1 MESDSRR
8 DVIVIGAG
16 ISGLVTARHL
26 QKAGIDVAV
35 LEAEHAV
42 GGCMRSERREGFLL
56 EKGPFNVLVRDEPF
70 KTLLDEC
77 AEEAAPIKAA
87 PEANRRYLL
96 RHGALEEVPMGP
108 GGLVGTKLLSLRAKL
123 RLLRGMLLSAR
134 SSAPDP
140 SIAEVATRRLG
151 AEVAET
157 FISSIVAGVF
167 GGDSRQLSLKACFP
181 KAWRFDQD
189 CRSPLL
195 YEMAVMRKKR
205 KEAARN
211 PDGNRY
217 KGLVSF
223 GNGLQALPDALAG
236 RLGPR
241 LRTGCRVE
249 SIERDGGGYRLSLD
263 SSEGRETTSSRRV
276 VLATPQGSAAELL
289 RPIVPAAAAELDGIE
304 SASLVVLNLGYRR
317 QDVAHPM
324 VGYGFLVPSSET
336 DMPVMGALWAD
347 SAFPHHAESD
357 RRVIRVFMGG
367 PRDPSAADQPEDQ
380 LLSTANDAL
389 RDLLGISADPVLVD
403 VCRWPA
409 SIPQYRPGHTERI
422 DRLSLIVNEVPG
434 LHLVG
439 NYARGVS
446 INDCVREGTL
456 AAGDIIQQLA
466 RTDHD
471 ERSNHATGGPA
482 AGTHPP
488 AATAAPN
495 GSDPRS
501 RSGDRAGSGPAR
513 PATVPD

>member
-42 GGCMRSERREGFLL
+42 GGCMRSERREGFIL

-205 KEAARN
+205 KEAARD
-211 PDGNRY
+211 PDCNRY
-217 KGLVSF
+217 KGLISF
-223 GNGLQALPDALAG
+223 DNGLQALPDALAG

-249 SIERDGGGYRLSLD
+249 SIERDGGGYRLRLQSKD
-263 SSEGRETTSSRRV
+263 EPKTMSCRRV
-276 VLATPQGSAAELL
+276 VLATPKSGAADLL
-289 RPIVPAAAAELDGIE
+289 RPLVPEAAAELDGIE

-324 VGYGFLVPSSET
+324 VGYGFLVPSNEPE
-336 DMPVMGALWAD
+336 MPVMGGLWAD

-367 PRDPSAADQPEDQ
+367 PRDPSAADRTDSE
-380 LLSTANDAL
+380 LLATADDAL

-471 ERSNHATGGPA
+471 ERSNHAPGRPSVASSRRDIPA
-482 AGTHPP
+482 AGAHERARSP
-488 AATAAPN
+488 A
-495 GSDPRS
+495 
-501 RSGDRAGSGPAR
+501 
-513 PATVPD
+513 

>member
-42 GGCMRSERREGFLL
+42 GGCMRSERREGFIL

-167 GGDSRQLSLKACFP
+167 GGDSRKLSLKACFP
-181 KAWRFDQD
+181 KAWRFDQA

-195 YEMAVMRKKR
+195 YEMAVMRRKR
-205 KEAARN
+205 KEAQRD
-211 PDGNRY
+211 PDCDRY
-217 KGLVSF
+217 KGLISF
-223 GNGLQALPDALAG
+223 DGGLQTLPDALAV
-236 RLGPR
+236 RLGLR
-241 LRTGCRVE
+241 LRTGCPM
-249 SIERDGGGYRLSLD
+249 SC
-263 SSEGRETTSSRRV
+263 RRV
-276 VLATPQGSAAELL
+276 VLATPKSGAADLL
-289 RPIVPAAAAELDGIE
+289 RPLVPEAAAELDGIE

-324 VGYGFLVPSSET
+324 VGYGFLVPSNEPE
-336 DMPVMGALWAD
+336 MPVMGGLWAD

-367 PRDPSAADQPEDQ
+367 PRDPSAADRTDSE
-380 LLSTANDAL
+380 LLATADDAL

-471 ERSNHATGGPA
+471 ERSNHAPGRPSVASSRRDIPA
-482 AGTHPP
+482 AGAHERARSP
-488 AATAAPN
+488 A
-495 GSDPRS
+495 
-501 RSGDRAGSGPAR
+501 
-513 PATVPD
+513 

>member
-1 MESDSRR
+1 MEPESRR
-8 DVIVIGAG
+8 EVIVIGAG
-16 ISGLVTARHL
+16 ISGLVTAWQL

-35 LEAEHAV
+35 LEAEDAV
-42 GGCMRSERREGFLL
+42 GGCMRSERRDGFIL

-77 AEEAAPIKAA
+77 AEEAAPIKAS

-96 RHGALEEVPMGP
+96 RRGALEEVPMGP
-108 GGLVGTKLLSLRAKL
+108 GGLVGTKLLSRRAKL
-123 RLLRGMLLSAR
+123 RMLRGMLLSAR
-134 SSAPDP
+134 SPAPDP
-140 SIAEVATRRLG
+140 TIAEVATRRLG

-167 GGDSRQLSLKACFP
+167 GGDSRKLSLRACFP
-181 KAWRFDQD
+181 RAWRFDQD

-195 YEMAVMRKKR
+195 YEMAVMRRKR
-205 KEAARN
+205 KAAKRD
-211 PDGNRY
+211 PECNRY
-217 KGLVSF
+217 KGLISF
-223 GNGLQALPDALAG
+223 DGGLQTLPDALAG

-241 LRTGCRVE
+241 LRTGSRVE
-249 SIERDGGGYRLSLD
+249 AIERDGGGYRLRLQSKD
-263 SSEGRETTSSRRV
+263 GPETMSCRRV
-276 VLATPQGSAAELL
+276 VLATPKSSAADLL
-289 RPIVPAAAAELDGIE
+289 RPLVPEAAAELDGIE

-324 VGYGFLVPSSET
+324 VGYGFLVPSNEPN
-336 DMPVMGALWAD
+336 MPVMGGLWAD
-347 SAFPHHAESD
+347 SAFPHHADSD

-367 PRDPSAADQPEDQ
+367 PRDPSAADRPDSE
-380 LLSTANDAL
+380 LLATADDSL
-389 RDLLGISADPVLVD
+389 RDLLGIRADPVLVD

-471 ERSNHATGGPA
+471 ERSNHASGRPSVAGSRGNIPA
-482 AGTHPP
+482 AGAH
-488 AATAAPN
+488 
-495 GSDPRS
+495 
-501 RSGDRAGSGPAR
+501 DRARSPA
-513 PATVPD
+513 

>member
-1 MESDSRR
+1 MEPDLKR

-16 ISGLVTARHL
+16 ISGLVTAWHL

-35 LEAEHAV
+35 LEAENSV
-42 GGCMRSERREGFLL
+42 GGCMRSERRDGFIL

-77 AEEAAPIKAA
+77 AKEAAPIKAS

-96 RHGALEEVPMGP
+96 RHGALQEVPTGP
-108 GGLVGTKLLSLRAKL
+108 RGLVGTKLLSRRAKL

-134 SSAPDP
+134 SPAPDP
-140 SIAEVATRRLG
+140 TIAEVATRRLG
-151 AEVAET
+151 PEVAET
-157 FISSIVAGVF
+157 FISSIVAGVC
-167 GGDSRQLSLKACFP
+167 GGDSRQLGLKACFP